1 VRALSVTDDAEG
13 QQPTVVIADDHPVIR
28 LGVRMALIRG
38 GFNVVAEAAS
48 RASAVSAVLRERP
61 DLCLLDLSMPGG
73 GVEAAE
79 RIADLAP
86 ATSVVILTVSSD
98 TNDVLA
104 ALRAG
109 AVGYLTKDT
118 SPARLPAAL
127 CGVLNGEAALPRALF
142 GRVLR
147 ESREFTAIPRRP
159 ACVGEVV
166 LTDREF
172 EILGLLHSGLTT
184 VEVGKVLALSPIT
197 VRRHVSTAVA
207 KLGVAD
213 REAALLAI
221 QPLANSATASAPARA
236 IA

>member
-1 VRALSVTDDAEG
+1 VRALSAADAAEG
-13 QQPTVVIADDHPVIR
+13 PPPTVVIADDHPVIR

-48 RASAVSAVLRERP
+48 RAGAVSAVLRERP

-98 TNDVLA
+98 TDDVLA

-147 ESREFTAIPRRP
+147 ESRDFTAVARRP
-159 ACVGEVV
+159 ACVGEVA

-172 EILGLLHSGLTT
+172 EILGMLHSGLTT
-184 VEVGKVLALSPIT
+184 VEVGKALDLSPIT
-197 VRRHVSTAVA
+197 VRRHVSTAVS

-213 REAALLAI
+213 RKAALLAM
-221 QPLANSATASAPARA
+221 QPLVSSATSAPARA